1 MSRRVALEGSFAA
14 VEAAKMADVDVIA
27 AYPITPQSH
36 IIERLADY
44 VANGQLHAAYIPV
57 ESEHSAMSACWGASG
72 AGARTFTATA
82 SQGFFLMHEVLYFV
96 SGMRLPVVMAVAN
109 RAVGP
114 PTNIWG
120 DYSDAMSARD
130 TGWIQLFAANN
141 QEIFDFVLTS
151 FRFGEDPDV
160 LLPVMVHLDGFTLSH
175 VVEPV
180 VLPEQEEVDRFL
192 PKYHHPYAYD
202 PDRPMSYGIV
212 MNPDTY
218 AEVKKAQDVTLRESK
233 EVIVRVWKEF
243 GDTFGR
249 YYSPIDGYRTEGAKT
264 LLMSTGCLSETAK
277 VAIDRKRD
285 KGEDVGL
292 LTLHLWRPFPFE
304 ELYEAVKDAET
315 LIVFDRA
322 ISLGGP
328 GGPIISEVKS
338 ALFDKRKD
346 IKFAGLVGGLCGRNL
361 TVEQFEEMID
371 RGREIAERGSSQ
383 VLETIGI
390 RG

>member
-1 MSRRVALEGSFAA
+1 MSKRVALEGSFAA
-14 VEAAKMADVDVIA
+14 AEAARMADVDVVA
-27 AYPITPQSH
+27 AYPITPQTH
-36 IIERLADY
+36 IIERLADF
-44 VANGQLHAAYIPV
+44 VANGDLHAAFIPV

-96 SGMRLPVVMAVAN
+96 AGMRLPVVMAVVN

-130 TGWIQLFAANN
+130 TGWIQIFAANN
-141 QEIFDFVLTS
+141 QEVFDFVLS
-151 FRFGEDPDV
+151 GFRIGEDPTV

-175 VVEPV
+175 VIEPV
-180 VLPEQEEVDRFL
+180 ILPEQGEVDRFL
-192 PKYHHPYAYD
+192 PKYQHPYAYD
-202 PDRPMSYGIV
+202 PDKPMSYGIV
-212 MNPDTY
+212 ANPGMY
-218 AEVKKAQDVTLRESK
+218 SEVKKAQDVTLRESK
-233 EVIVRVWKEF
+233 EVVLRAWKEF
-243 GDTFGR
+243 GDIFGR
-249 YYSPIDGYRTEGAKT
+249 YHSPIDSYRTEGATT

-292 LTLHLWRPFPFE
+292 IILHLWRPFPFE
-304 ELYEAVKDAET
+304 ELYQAVKDAKT

-328 GGPIISEVKS
+328 GGPIISEVKA

-346 IKFAGLVGGLCGRNL
+346 IKFAGLVGALCGRNQS
-361 TVEQFEEMID
+361 VEEFEGIID
-371 RGREIAERGSSQ
+371 RGREIAEKGSKE
-383 VLETIGI
+383 VLETVGI

>member
-243 GDTFGR
+243 GDMFGR

-338 ALFDKRKD
+338 ALFDKRRD

>member
-180 VLPEQEEVDRFL
+180 VLPEQEEVDSFL

-233 EVIVRVWKEF
+233 DVIVRVWKEF
-243 GDTFGR
+243 GDMFGR
-249 YYSPIDGYRTEGAKT
+249 NYSPIDGYRTKGAKT

-361 TVEQFEEMID
+361 TVEQFEEMVD
-371 RGREIAERGSSQ
+371 HGREIAERGSSQ

>member
-243 GDTFGR
+243 GDMFGR
-249 YYSPIDGYRTEGAKT
+249 YYSPISGYRTEGAKT

>member
-1 MSRRVALEGSFAA
+1 MSKRVPLEGSFAA
-14 VEAAKMADVDVIA
+14 AEAARMADVDVIA

-36 IIERLADY
+36 IIERLADF
-44 VANGQLHAAYIPV
+44 VANGELNAAYIPV

-96 SGMRLPVVMAVAN
+96 AGMRLPVVMTVAN

-120 DYSDAMSARD
+120 DHSDAMSSRD
-130 TGWIQLFAANN
+130 TGWIQIFAANN
-141 QEIFDFVLTS
+141 QEIFDFVLS
-151 FRFGEDPDV
+151 CFRFCEDPRV
-160 LLPVMVHLDGFTLSH
+160 LLPAMVHLDGFTLSH

-180 VLPEQEEVDRFL
+180 ILPEQEEVNRFL
-192 PKYHHPYAYD
+192 PKYQHPYVYD
-202 PDRPMSYGIV
+202 TDKPMSYGIV
-212 MNPDTY
+212 MSPDTY
-218 AEVKKAQDVTLRESK
+218 AEVKKAQDITLRESK
-233 EVIVRVWKEF
+233 EVILQAWKEF
-243 GDTFGR
+243 GDIFGR
-249 YYSPIDGYRTEGAKT
+249 YYSPIEGYRSQGAKT
-264 LLMSTGCLSETAK
+264 LLMSTGALSETAK

-285 KGEDVGL
+285 RGEDVGL
-292 LTLHLWRPFPFE
+292 LTLHLWRPFPFQ
-304 ELYEAVKDAET
+304 ELYEALKDAET
-315 LIVFDRA
+315 LIVFDRS

-338 ALFDKRKD
+338 ALFDQRRD
-346 IKFAGLVGGLCGRNL
+346 IKFAGLVGALCGRNPS
-361 TVEQFEEMID
+361 VEQFEEIID
-371 RGREIAERGSSQ
+371 RGREIAEKGSSE